1 MKLQY
6 DFHIHSCLSP
16 CGDNDMTPQNIANMS
31 KIMGYDIIALTDHN
45 TCGNCP
51 AVMKAGEEIGLTVI
65 PGMELCT
72 SEEVHVVCL
81 FPDIEKAMAFS
92 DYVYST
98 LPPVKN
104 RPSVFGEQLVC
115 DENDEVTGTEE
126 KLLITASTISCM
138 KVVEVVT
145 EYGGICY
152 PAHIDRSS
160 FSILSNL
167 GTIDESFGFTCA
179 EIYDMSKEKELKEK
193 HPYLNKLKI
202 ISDSDAHYLEKMRIP
217 EQFIDLPDKAI
228 YNIFSYLSK
237 KGYDMLGSDS

>member
-1 MKLQY
+1 MKIQY

-16 CGDNDMTPQNIANMS
+16 CGDNDMTPQNIVNMS
-31 KIMGYDIIALTDHN
+31 KIMGYDAIALTDHN
-45 TCGNCP
+45 TSRNCP
-51 AVMKAGEEIGLTVI
+51 AVMKAGKEAGLIVI

-72 SEEVHVVCL
+72 SEEVHIVCL
-81 FPDIEKAMAFS
+81 FPDLEKALSFS

-104 RPSVFGEQLVC
+104 RPSVFGEQLIC
-115 DENDEVTGTEE
+115 DENDEVIGTEE
-126 KLLITASTISCM
+126 KLLITASGISCM
-138 KVVEVVT
+138 KAVEIVT
-145 EYGGICY
+145 KYGGLCY

-167 GTIDESFGFTCA
+167 GSIDESFGFNCA

-193 HPYLNKLKI
+193 HPYLNNLKI

-217 EQFIDLPDKAI
+217 EYYIEIPEI
-228 YNIFSYLSK
+228 SVENIFQYLRK
-237 KGYDMLGSDS
+237 